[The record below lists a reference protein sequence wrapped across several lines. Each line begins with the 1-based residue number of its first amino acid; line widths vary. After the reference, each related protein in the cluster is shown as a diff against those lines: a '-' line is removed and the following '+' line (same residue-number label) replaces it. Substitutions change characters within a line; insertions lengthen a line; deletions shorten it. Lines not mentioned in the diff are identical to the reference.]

1 MNGRTVAK
9 PMSVEND
16 ERNLRVS
23 IVEDDIEIR
32 AYLAQLVSKAK
43 HISLVSDHGDASEAI
58 PIIVREAPEIV
69 LMDIHLPGMN
79 GIECTRILK
88 QKLPA
93 VQILMLTIYEDSEMI
108 FESLKAGASG
118 YLLKRTPG
126 AKVLEAMREVQ
137 RGGSPMSSH
146 IARRVVQYFNENR
159 SRAPEVD
166 QLTDRERAVLGSLAR
181 GQLYKEIAAEL
192 GMSLDTVRKH
202 LQNIYHKLHV
212 HTRTEAVVK
221 FLAH

>member
-9 PMSVEND
+9 AMPLEND

-23 IVEDDIEIR
+23 IVEDDVEIR
-32 AYLAQLVSKAK
+32 AHLAQLVSKAK
-43 HISLVSDHGDASEAI
+43 DISLVSDHGDALEAI
-58 PIIVREAPEIV
+58 PVILREAPEIV
-69 LMDIHLPGMN
+69 LMDINLPGMN
-79 GIECTRILK
+79 GIECTRLRK

-93 VQILMLTIYEDSEMI
+93 VQILKLTIYEDSEMI
-108 FESLKAGASG
+108 FESLKSGASG

-166 QLTDRERAVLGSLAR
+166 QLTDRERSVLGSLAR
-181 GQLYKEIAAEL
+181 GQLYK
-192 GMSLDTVRKH
+192 
-202 LQNIYHKLHV
+202 
-212 HTRTEAVVK
+212 
-221 FLAH
+221 

>member
-1 MNGRTVAK
+1 
-9 PMSVEND
+9 
-16 ERNLRVS
+16 
-23 IVEDDIEIR
+23 
-32 AYLAQLVSKAK
+32 
-43 HISLVSDHGDASEAI
+43 
-58 PIIVREAPEIV
+58 
-69 LMDIHLPGMN
+69 
-79 GIECTRILK
+79 
-88 QKLPA
+88 
-93 VQILMLTIYEDSEMI
+93 VQILMLTIYEESEMI

-126 AKVLEAMREVQ
+126 AKVLEAVREMQ

-159 SRAPEVD
+159 SRAKEVD

-192 GMSLDTVRKH
+192 SMSLDTVRKH

>member
-1 MNGRTVAK
+1 
-9 PMSVEND
+9 
-16 ERNLRVS
+16 
-23 IVEDDIEIR
+23 
-32 AYLAQLVSKAK
+32 
-43 HISLVSDHGDASEAI
+43 
-58 PIIVREAPEIV
+58 
-69 LMDIHLPGMN
+69 
-79 GIECTRILK
+79 
-88 QKLPA
+88 
-93 VQILMLTIYEDSEMI
+93 
-108 FESLKAGASG
+108 
-118 YLLKRTPG
+118 
-126 AKVLEAMREVQ
+126 
-137 RGGSPMSSH
+137 MSSH